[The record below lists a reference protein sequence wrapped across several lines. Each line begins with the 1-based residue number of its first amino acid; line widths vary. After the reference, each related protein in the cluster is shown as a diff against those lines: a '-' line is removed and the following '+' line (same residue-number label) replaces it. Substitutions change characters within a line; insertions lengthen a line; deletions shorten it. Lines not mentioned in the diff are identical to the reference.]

1 MASSF
6 LCQTVG
12 EIQPNTTYTLAVD
25 IGPSQYW
32 NGLASTAGVEIG
44 EFSSTGTL
52 IGEGMMGKAYD
63 V

>member
-1 MASSF
+1 M
-6 LCQTVG
+6 G